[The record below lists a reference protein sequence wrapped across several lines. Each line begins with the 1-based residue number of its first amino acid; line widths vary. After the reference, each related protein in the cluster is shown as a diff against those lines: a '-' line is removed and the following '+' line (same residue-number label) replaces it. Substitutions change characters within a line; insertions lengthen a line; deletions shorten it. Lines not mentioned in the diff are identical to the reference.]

1 MMYVKNLSL
10 MKVKKSFEEINEKI
24 LKGEAVVLTAEE
36 VSAMSKDYSAEEIAR
51 KVDVVTTATFGPM
64 CSSGMFVNLGHSN
77 PPIRMER
84 VTLNN
89 VPVHS
94 GIAAVDVYIGA
105 TEVNPFN
112 EKYGGAHVIES
123 LIAGQ
128 DVRLKASAKGTDCYP
143 ETEIETLINKSEV
156 NEMTMFNPRN
166 AYQNYPCAVNTS
178 GRMIYTYMGS
188 LLPDTGNATF
198 STSGELSPLL
208 NDPDLRTIGIGTRLF
223 LCGAKGYVAWFGT
236 QFKTE
241 GPRNEFGIPETNS
254 ATLSVI
260 GNAKEMS
267 TEFLKAAYFEKYGV
281 SIFIGIGI
289 PVPVLDEDMAHRV
302 SVRNEQITTTVCDYS
317 KPDHP
322 AIGKVTYGELFSG
335 SMMLNGK
342 KIRTAS
348 MSSVAKAREIAVELK
363 RWIGEEKFLISRPLE
378 PFPTGTKL
386 HSLERR

>member
-1 MMYVKNLSL
+1 

-143 ETEIETLINKSEV
+143 ETEIETLVNKSEV

-188 LLPDTGNATF
+188 LLPDSGNATF

-223 LCGAKGYVAWFGT
+223 LCGARGYVAWFGT

-267 TEFLKAAYFEKYGV
+267 TEYLKAAYFEKYGV

-348 MSSVAKAREIAVELK
+348 MSSVAKAREIAIELK

-386 HSLERR
+386 HSLQRR

>member
-1 MMYVKNLSL
+1 

-143 ETEIETLINKSEV
+143 ETEIETLINKSEI

-267 TEFLKAAYFEKYGV
+267 TEYLKAAYFEKYGV

-335 SMMLNGK
+335 SMILNGK

>member
-1 MMYVKNLSL
+1 

-24 LKGEAVVLTAEE
+24 LKGDAVVMTAEE
-36 VSAMSKDYSAEEIAR
+36 VASMAETCSPEEIAG

-64 CSSGMFVNLGHSN
+64 CSSGMFVNFGHSD

-123 LIAGQ
+123 LIAGE

-143 ETEIETLINKSEV
+143 ETEIETSISKATV
-156 NEMTMFNPRN
+156 NEMIMFNPRN
-166 AYQNYPCAVNTS
+166 AYQNYPCAVNSS
-178 GRMIYTYMGS
+178 GRMIYTYMGA
-188 LLPDTGNATF
+188 LLPAMGNATF

-208 NDPDLRTIGIGTRLF
+208 NDPDLRTIGIGTRIF
-223 LCGAKGYVAWFGT
+223 LCGAPGYVSWFGT
-236 QFKTE
+236 QFRTT
-241 GPRNEFGIPETNS
+241 GPRNEYGIPETNS
-254 ATLSVI
+254 ATLAVT

-267 TEFLKAAYFEKYGV
+267 TKFLKAAYFEKYGV

-289 PVPVLDEDMAHRV
+289 PVPVLDADMARRV
-302 SVRNEQITTTVCDYS
+302 SVRNDQITATVCDYS
-317 KPDHP
+317 KPGHP
-322 AIGKVTYGELFSG
+322 AVGKVRYSELFSG
-335 SMMLNGK
+335 SITLNGK

-348 MSSVAKAREIAVELK
+348 MSSVAKAREIADELK
-363 RWIGEEKFLISRPLE
+363 KWINSGKFLLSQPLE
-378 PFPTGTKL
+378 AFPTGTSL
-386 HSLERR
+386 NSLERR